1 MVMRYNYA
9 RFSSPQ
15 FRVLSD
21 DQLEELHLATIQI
34 MERTGVTFQC
44 QEAIELLGNAGADVS
59 NPNRVKIPSSLV
71 EQALRTA
78 PKSITLYT
86 RDGEPAIVLNGMTG
100 SHFGSA
106 PDPRVI
112 MDPYTRKPR
121 TCYVEDIVDRSRVID
136 ALANIEWTYTGAAN
150 NTLPT
155 FAGLDISD
163 RVTLLQFILNSSKP
177 IVCEITNVEALR
189 DMIDLCSIVAGGEEQ
204 LRRKPFFGG
213 SCEPVTPLVEGKD
226 AVEKS
231 LLCAEKGIPVV
242 VYSMPMAGA
251 TTPATFAGCL
261 AIANAEFL
269 SQLVALQLKNPGAPV
284 IYGSIP
290 NIMEMRTTIFPYGA
304 PEMSL
309 MVAALTGLSHY
320 YKLPMF
326 GTAGCTDAYII
337 GAQAGAEI
345 TYQILLTMLSGADL
359 VHDVGILYHS
369 AIGSPEID
377 VFVDEIIDMVKVTM
391 GGIDINEETIPLD
404 LIDRVGP
411 GGNYISEK
419 HTLKHFRKFWV
430 PRIFDRSAIR
440 VEGAKDCE
448 DLLRERTINLMETHQ
463 PKPLPED
470 MVKELKKVEA
480 SWLKRIGLKEYPK
493 RK

>member
-1 MVMRYNYA
+1 
-9 RFSSPQ
+9 
-15 FRVLSD
+15 
-21 DQLEELHLATIQI
+21 
-34 MERTGVTFQC
+34 
-44 QEAIELLGNAGADVS
+44 
-59 NPNRVKIPSSLV
+59 
-71 EQALRTA
+71 
-78 PKSITLYT
+78 
-86 RDGEPAIVLNGMTG
+86 
-100 SHFGSA
+100 
-106 PDPRVI
+106 
-112 MDPYTRKPR
+112 
-121 TCYVEDIVDRSRVID
+121 
-136 ALANIEWTYTGAAN
+136 
-150 NTLPT
+150 
-155 FAGLDISD
+155 
-163 RVTLLQFILNSSKP
+163 
-177 IVCEITNVEALR
+177 
-189 DMIDLCSIVAGGEEQ
+189 
-204 LRRKPFFGG
+204 
-213 SCEPVTPLVEGKD
+213 
-226 AVEKS
+226 
-231 LLCAEKGIPVV
+231 
-242 VYSMPMAGA
+242 
-251 TTPATFAGCL
+251 
-261 AIANAEFL
+261 
-269 SQLVALQLKNPGAPV
+269 
-284 IYGSIP
+284 
-290 NIMEMRTTIFPYGA
+290 
-304 PEMSL
+304 MSL

-345 TYQILLTMLSGADL
+345 TYQIMLTMLSGADL

-419 HTLKHFRKFWV
+419 HTLKHFRKFWA

-463 PKPLPED
+463 PKLLPEG
-470 MVKELKKVEA
+470 MVKELKKMEA